1 MRYTLTREQFALIEH
16 LLPRHSN
23 ARKSGRKWVMD
34 DYTNLEAILYVLR
47 TGCSWRDVPDT
58 YGKWYTVYMRYVRW
72 MESGVFGRILL
83 ALQKIKPMKL
93 QIVCLDSTS
102 VKVHPSASWATKKR
116 ALKPFE
122 DPKDDSLLKYTDSS
136 HPYTI

>member
-1 MRYTLTREQFALIEH
+1 
-16 LLPRHSN
+16 
-23 ARKSGRKWVMD
+23 MD

-47 TGCSWRDVPDT
+47 TGCSWREVPDT

-102 VKVHPSASWATKKR
+102 VKVHPGAS
-116 ALKPFE
+116 
-122 DPKDDSLLKYTDSS
+122 
-136 HPYTI
+136 